1 MKTVRAWKAFA
12 PLPAAHAP
20 HLGGHETLAFIRG
33 PALAQLLFLDPVRLL
48 GISAGTD
55 SGALVSELL
64 RHLSRS
70 GHFGCFSPFWIYRS
84 SSTTQIRTID
94 FGNHHIAIEWKYRAI
109 PSTRFATDGG
119 SLIRT

>member
-12 PLPAAHAP
+12 PLRAAHAP
-20 HLGGHETLAFIRG
+20 HLGGHQTLAFIRG

-70 GHFGCFSPFWIYRS
+70 GHFGCSSP
-84 SSTTQIRTID
+84 QIRTID
-94 FGNHHIAIEWKYRAI
+94 FGNHHIAIESKYRAI